1 MSLSQMRLW
10 QNRSSRCSLP
20 TGIEEE
26 SGKGESLFLF
36 PFIVFLSFIAI
47 FVLYHTRKLDHRQ
60 ERGGGGGVFSA
71 YKVPSHDALTR
82 RSVTIR
88 ANSNSALFSLG
99 KVSHIL

>member
-1 MSLSQMRLW
+1 MAKSIISLFI
-10 QNRSSRCSLP
+10 RSCSLP
-20 TGIEEE
+20 TGVEEE
-26 SGKGESLFLF
+26 SGKGESLFPFL
-36 PFIVFLSFIAI
+36 FIVFLSFIVV

-60 ERGGGGGVFSA
+60 GGGVFSA
-71 YKVPSHDALTR
+71 YKLPSHDALTR

>member
-1 MSLSQMRLW
+1 MLKKRVV
-10 QNRSSRCSLP
+10 R
-20 TGIEEE
+20 G
-26 SGKGESLFLF
+26 GESLFPFL
-36 PFIVFLSFIAI
+36 FIVFLSFIAI

-60 ERGGGGGVFSA
+60 DGGGRGVSSA

-88 ANSNSALFSLG
+88 VNPNSALFSLG

>member
-1 MSLSQMRLW
+1 MSLSQMRFW

-60 ERGGGGGVFSA
+60 ERGGGGVFNA